1 MLKDET
7 PASGDES
14 PLEGGWEP
22 PKETIV
28 ESRCVNEVAA
38 FARGSLLKD
47 GPRCHTGVLFRLGR
61 QFESGPGM

>member
-1 MLKDET
+1 MEDET

-28 ESRCVNEVAA
+28 ESRCVNEVVA
-38 FARGSLLKD
+38 FARGIFTEGGTLW
-47 GPRCHTGVLFRLGR
+47 P
-61 QFESGPGM
+61 